1 MAALVEIR
9 VKKWWKSSVW
19 VSFQTCFLLF
29 STTNIIFSYLCLIL
43 QQYFVCFI
51 YNYVYVCLRSVFSR
65 THALN
70 LPVHHAHTGTLSGA
84 PFGISVRL
92 NLERC
97 WRLHLHKF
105 SSVRKDCALTCY
117 VKERQIHV
125 IYLSVERGCTITC
138 MYSDCIYIHSCIHH

>member
-51 YNYVYVCLRSVFSR
+51 YHNVCLPSKCVFQNPCAELAC
-65 THALN
+65 T
-70 LPVHHAHTGTLSGA
+70 HAHTDTLSGA

-105 SSVRKDCALTCY
+105 SSVRKDCVLTCY